1 MVTTGGGGVTKHH
14 YPQCEVGEVLTVK
27 DVVLAIREIREV
39 SHDDEKAH
47 AMEDDLREKV
57 LVAVAH
63 GRITGDEARECAA
76 LALTTSDIEFARWC
90 A

>member
-1 MVTTGGGGVTKHH
+1 MVATGGGGVTKHH
-14 YPQCEVGEVLTVK
+14 PQWEVGEVLTVK
-27 DVVLAIREIREV
+27 DVVLAIRKIREV

-57 LVAVAH
+57 LTAVAR
-63 GRITGDEARECAA
+63 GRVTGDKAREWAA
-76 LALTTSDIEFARWC
+76 LALTTSDIEFARWG